1 MKLFIRKILLFIFTS
16 IFLFSCASS
25 SNVSS
30 ENLEN
35 SATNLVQT
43 PSLPIE
49 NIDHKNDVLN
59 DEQTI
64 SLLFAGD
71 IMAHSVNFNMKDY
84 NKIWKDVK
92 DVISAADLSF
102 ANLEAPVDSTKKA
115 QNYPNFNMPVS
126 YVKACVESGFDVFS
140 LCNNHS
146 NDQGKS
152 GISETLTSLSKIRDE
167 QLINDNLI
175 YFSGLKV
182 KETESFTYNIIHK
195 NEFKIVFLPITEI
208 LNRPDSKEF
217 INYVAPVKEK
227 RNQFINFCKNL
238 KQKEKCDL
246 FILSVHANDTEY
258 TRDVTENQE
267 KWYMQLLDCGIDI
280 IWANHAHIIKDRKIV
295 IDKNGAQKIIMYA
308 NGNTISGQRTN
319 PNFTEKNVDLE
330 RDNTGDGLL
339 YLVELKKSPNKIQIK
354 KITPIFITT
363 YINTAWEFVVK
374 KLDDNFINYLKGVP
388 RKNWAD
394 YMEKRKNLNEK
405 ITKDIIVW
413 Q

>member
-1 MKLFIRKILLFIFTS
+1 MKLFIRKNLLFIFTS

>member
-1 MKLFIRKILLFIFTS
+1 MKLFIRKNLLFIFTS

-30 ENLEN
+30 KNLEN
-35 SATNLVQT
+35 SATNLVQP

-49 NIDHKNDVLN
+49 NIVQKNDVLN
-59 DEQTI
+59 DEKTI

-115 QNYPNFNMPVS
+115 QNYPNFNMPIS
-126 YVKACVESGFDVFS
+126 YVRACVESGFDVFS

-152 GISETLTSLSKIRDE
+152 GISETLNSLSKIRDE

-182 KETESFTYNIIHK
+182 NETESFTYNTIFK
-195 NEFKIVFLPITEI
+195 NGFKIIFLPITEI

-227 RNQFINFCKNL
+227 RNQFINFCMNL

-394 YMEKRKNLNEK
+394 YMEKRKKLNEK

>member
-1 MKLFIRKILLFIFTS
+1 MKLFIRKNLLFIFTS

-35 SATNLVQT
+35 SATNLVQN

-49 NIDHKNDVLN
+49 NIVQKNDVLN
-59 DEQTI
+59 DEKTI

-84 NKIWKDVK
+84 NKIWTDVK

-115 QNYPNFNMPVS
+115 QSYPNFNMPIS
-126 YVKACVESGFDVFS
+126 YVRACVESGFDVFS

-195 NEFKIVFLPITEI
+195 NGFKIVFLPITEI

-394 YMEKRKNLNEK
+394 YMEKRKKLNEK

>member
-1 MKLFIRKILLFIFTS
+1 MKLFIRKNLLFIFTS

-35 SATNLVQT
+35 SATNLIQT

-49 NIDHKNDVLN
+49 TIDHKNDILN
-59 DEQTI
+59 DEKTI

-84 NKIWKDVK
+84 NKIWTDVK

-126 YVKACVESGFDVFS
+126 YVRACVESGFDVFS

-152 GISETLTSLSKIRDE
+152 GISETLNSLSKIRDE

-182 KETESFTYNIIHK
+182 KETELMT
-195 NEFKIVFLPITEI
+195 V
-208 LNRPDSKEF
+208 
-217 INYVAPVKEK
+217 
-227 RNQFINFCKNL
+227 
-238 KQKEKCDL
+238 
-246 FILSVHANDTEY
+246 
-258 TRDVTENQE
+258 
-267 KWYMQLLDCGIDI
+267 
-280 IWANHAHIIKDRKIV
+280 
-295 IDKNGAQKIIMYA
+295 
-308 NGNTISGQRTN
+308 
-319 PNFTEKNVDLE
+319 
-330 RDNTGDGLL
+330 
-339 YLVELKKSPNKIQIK
+339 
-354 KITPIFITT
+354 
-363 YINTAWEFVVK
+363 
-374 KLDDNFINYLKGVP
+374 
-388 RKNWAD
+388 
-394 YMEKRKNLNEK
+394 
-405 ITKDIIVW
+405 
-413 Q
+413 

>member
-1 MKLFIRKILLFIFTS
+1 MKLFIRKNLLFIFTS

-35 SATNLVQT
+35 SATNLVQN

-59 DEQTI
+59 DEKTI

-84 NKIWKDVK
+84 NKIWTDVK
-92 DVISAADLSF
+92 GVISAADLSF

-152 GISETLTSLSKIRDE
+152 GISETLNSLSKIRDE

-182 KETESFTYNIIHK
+182 KETESFTYNTIYK
-195 NEFKIVFLPITEI
+195 NGFKIIFLPITEI

-227 RNQFINFCKNL
+227 RNQFINFCMNL

-394 YMEKRKNLNEK
+394 YLEKRKNLNEK

>member
-1 MKLFIRKILLFIFTS
+1 MKLFIRKNLLFIFTS

-49 NIDHKNDVLN
+49 TIDHKNDILN
-59 DEQTI
+59 DEKTI

-84 NKIWKDVK
+84 NKIWTDVK

-115 QNYPNFNMPVS
+115 QNYPNFNMPIS
-126 YVKACVESGFDVFS
+126 YVRACVESGFDVFS

-152 GISETLTSLSKIRDE
+152 GISETLNSLSKIRDE
-167 QLINDNLI
+167 QIINDNLI

-182 KETESFTYNIIHK
+182 KETESFTYNTIYK
-195 NEFKIVFLPITEI
+195 NGFKIIFLPITEI

-394 YMEKRKNLNEK
+394 YLEKRKNLNEK

>member
-1 MKLFIRKILLFIFTS
+1 MKLFIRKNLLFIFTS

-59 DEQTI
+59 DEKTI

-152 GISETLTSLSKIRDE
+152 GIAETLTSLSKIRDE

-182 KETESFTYNIIHK
+182 KETESFTYNTIYK
-195 NEFKIVFLPITEI
+195 NGFKIVFLPITEI

-258 TRDVTENQE
+258 TREVPENQE

-363 YINTAWEFVVK
+363 YINTAWEFVIK

>member
-1 MKLFIRKILLFIFTS
+1 MKLFIRKNLLFIFTS

-35 SATNLVQT
+35 STTNLIQT
-43 PSLPIE
+43 PSLPSE

-59 DEQTI
+59 DEKTI

-84 NKIWKDVK
+84 NKIWTDVK

-115 QNYPNFNMPVS
+115 QNYPNFNMPIS

-182 KETESFTYNIIHK
+182 KETESFTFNTIYK
-195 NEFKIVFLPITEI
+195 NGFKIIFLPITEI

-394 YMEKRKNLNEK
+394 YMEKRKKLNEK

>member
-1 MKLFIRKILLFIFTS
+1 MKLFIRKNLLFIFTS

-30 ENLEN
+30 KNLEN
-35 SATNLVQT
+35 STTNLIQT

-49 NIDHKNDVLN
+49 NIDHKNDILN
-59 DEQTI
+59 DEKTI

-84 NKIWKDVK
+84 NKIWTDVK

-115 QNYPNFNMPVS
+115 QNYPNFNMPIS
-126 YVKACVESGFDVFS
+126 YVRACVESGFNVFS

-182 KETESFTYNIIHK
+182 KETEPFTYNIIHK
-195 NEFKIVFLPITEI
+195 NGFKIVFLPITEI

-394 YMEKRKNLNEK
+394 YLEKRKNLNEK

>member
-1 MKLFIRKILLFIFTS
+1 MKLFIRKNLLFIFTS

-49 NIDHKNDVLN
+49 NIDQKNDVLN
-59 DEQTI
+59 DEKTI

-167 QLINDNLI
+167 QFINDNLI

-182 KETESFTYNIIHK
+182 KETESFTYNTIHK
-195 NEFKIVFLPITEI
+195 NGFNIVFLPITEI

-295 IDKNGAQKIIMYA
+295 IDKNGEQKIIMYA